1 MRLTLF
7 VALAAVLLGGLWW
20 WLRPA
25 AEPAAAI
32 VPPAAVIEAPT
43 AATVTP
49 SGARRFVLEVPAPGH
64 HAAAQT
70 LQATQGDRIELTV
83 TSPHDDEL
91 HLHGY
96 DLSLALR
103 ANTPG
108 SLLFE
113 ADHAGR
119 FEIELHHSHVELGAF
134 EILPR

>member
-1 MRLTLF
+1 MRLAVF
-7 VALAAVLLGGLWW
+7 VALAVALLGGLWW

-25 AEPAAAI
+25 AEPPALM
-32 VPPAAVIEAPT
+32 VPSDAVIEAPT
-43 AATVTP
+43 AATITP
-49 SGARRFVLEVPAPGH
+49 AGARRFVLEVPDSGSH
-64 HAAAQT
+64 GAAQT
-70 LQATQGDRIELTV
+70 LQATQGDHIELTV
-83 TSPHDDEL
+83 LSPHDDEL

-108 SLLFE
+108 TLLFE

-119 FEIELHHSHVELGAF
+119 FEIELHHSHAELGAI